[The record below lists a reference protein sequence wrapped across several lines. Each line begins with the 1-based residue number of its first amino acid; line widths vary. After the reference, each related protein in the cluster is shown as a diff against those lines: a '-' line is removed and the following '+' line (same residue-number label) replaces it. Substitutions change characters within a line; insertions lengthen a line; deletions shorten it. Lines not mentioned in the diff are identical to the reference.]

1 MLCSHD
7 ASLSLN
13 LLVARTV
20 ALQGV
25 VSALFMWA
33 QASSKGVDA
42 LVTLRQKHKKKNKQQ
57 TNKENDKKQTINR
70 SQLSVFC
77 FLFFVFCFLVL
88 LVSKARNHC
97 GRLV

>member
-1 MLCSHD
+1 
-7 ASLSLN
+7 
-13 LLVARTV
+13 V
-20 ALQGV
+20 LQGV

-70 SQLSVFC
+70 SQT
-77 FLFFVFCFLVL
+77 LFF
-88 LVSKARNHC
+88 
-97 GRLV
+97 